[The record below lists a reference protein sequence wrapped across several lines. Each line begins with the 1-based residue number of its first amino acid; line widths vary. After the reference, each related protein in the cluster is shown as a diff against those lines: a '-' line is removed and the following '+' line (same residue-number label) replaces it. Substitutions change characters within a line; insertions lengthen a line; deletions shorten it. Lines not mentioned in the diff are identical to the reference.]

1 MKEKLLKIIAH
12 YGEQTQVDKAIEEC
26 SELIQ
31 ALIKGRHSNSCDI
44 SCIVDEIADVEV
56 MLAQLKM
63 MFGCAEEVENRMYFK
78 INRQIERM
86 NNNE

>member
-1 MKEKLLKIIAH
+1 MREKLLKIIAH
-12 YGEQTQVDKAIEEC
+12 YGEQSQVDKAIEEC
-26 SELIQ
+26 AELIQ
-31 ALIKGRHSNSCDI
+31 ALIKGRHSRSCDI
-44 SCIVDEIADVEV
+44 TFIIDEIADVEV

-63 MFGCAEEVENRMYFK
+63 MFGCTEEVEKRMYFK